1 MLILGVQQDSFEL
14 YHLEQVRTSGND
26 PAMALVKLSRGDQTL
41 MDTAVGDGPVHAACM
56 AVERIVGVSGRLQ
69 QFEIRAT
76 TPGKDALGEA
86 YVMVSFGDRV
96 YRGNGASTDIIE
108 AAISAYVSAVNKYV
122 AFLESQN
129 IVAERK
135 NGAAE

>member
-1 MLILGVQQDSFEL
+1 
-14 YHLEQVRTSGND
+14 
-26 PAMALVKLSRGDQTL
+26 VKLSRGDQTL